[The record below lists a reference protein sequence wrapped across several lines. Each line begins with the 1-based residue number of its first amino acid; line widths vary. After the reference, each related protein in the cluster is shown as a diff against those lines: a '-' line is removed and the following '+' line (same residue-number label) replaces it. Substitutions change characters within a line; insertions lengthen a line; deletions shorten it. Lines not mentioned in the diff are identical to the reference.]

1 MTDQR
6 PGPAVRREA
15 LDDRV
20 RIIIPVTSAQTGDTL
35 PGAVIITA
43 HKDTGEIT
51 ARLGRWSER

>member
-1 MTDQR
+1 
-6 PGPAVRREA
+6 VRREA

-20 RIIIPVTSAQTGDTL
+20 RIIIPVTSAQTGDQL